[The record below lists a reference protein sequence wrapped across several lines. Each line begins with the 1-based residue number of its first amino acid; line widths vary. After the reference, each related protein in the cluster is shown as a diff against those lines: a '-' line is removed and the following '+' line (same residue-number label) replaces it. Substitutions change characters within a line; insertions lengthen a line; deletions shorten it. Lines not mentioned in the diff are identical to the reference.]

1 MAVYRFPEFNIDL
14 VNPVISISGQVGTSV
29 IDGIATNMA
38 YADLVFTTPNGS
50 KFGFRLEHNSKPVD
64 WTIESLTAWVGL
76 RLQEYIVVS

>member
-1 MAVYRFPEFNIDL
+1 MATYRFPGFNLDL
-14 VNPVISISGQVGTSV
+14 INPTISINGQVGTSV
-29 IDGIATNMA
+29 VDGMATESA